1 MKILLYKDFSDSK
14 TVVEAEC
21 GKKIADSVPVT
32 DWSRHVVLVNG
43 IKSDENHVLKEND
56 LVIIRSVP
64 RGSDNP
70 VVSTVLTIATGG
82 IYAGYQ
88 AYQAKKEAE
97 KIQDEI
103 DKLKSHTNDGIT
115 NVPYIKGANNAIASG
130 KSQPYVIGRHLL
142 TPYVLNSSK
151 SAAKGFHTIG
161 GAYGSGTYYNVVL
174 GCGFGKQIIDSLST
188 DDVKAAA
195 LSSDSPQENTEEFPK
210 YFFNKGSAFA
220 SDESFVEISQD
231 GNNFSN
237 PIFNR
242 KIVETSPNAQLK
254 KSDAEDYED
263 LYFTLEKNARAC
275 SVCILFNGL
284 YQQND
289 KGERS
294 SREITI
300 IPEYSIDYARRLAL
314 NDSPEEAGW
323 IPFTFTQKSTAT
335 RKVLHTGSYR
345 FDFDGPVNYG
355 TTDYSRPIKKR
366 KSEWIL
372 KSGEDCKDHPG
383 VTYDFYYETEGHAVL
398 GADIICSYYEEVEE
412 SVPATDSNT
421 FSYNK
426 NTQLRFE
433 AYTPFSFSEAT
444 RLRVS
449 GGKLVYEPRDYP
461 ITLRL
466 RCTTSKVKSG
476 SEVSDCYVEYVQSY
490 CYDVEKSLKARRLI
504 DERILGEKEASRST
518 LLGVH
523 VKATASN
530 EDKLGKI
537 NIVTNGL
544 APVCE
549 YDSARHRWVWDL
561 SEKVPTSN
569 PASWLLEVLMSDTHP
584 ASKFRSEELD
594 LDSFAELYGY
604 CEEKGLSVNLVL
616 AQPQKK
622 SSVLDSI
629 LSVCHAAL
637 YQNIYGQCAVAID
650 CVKENAIAVLNEQN
664 MISFS
669 WEKQIAL
676 NVDGVR
682 VTYID
687 EASDWQENSFVRMYK
702 PDAEIGE
709 NSVIRE
715 IRADGITNFVQAQK
729 HAHYIMA
736 CDKLRPTKARA
747 VVGREGIYYL
757 PYEKV
762 LVQHPS
768 LKVGLGNAVIQSVIV
783 NASDEIIGFDL
794 YDSVTLSPQ
803 ENYSIVIQCVSDTY
817 CTPLTLA
824 IVSPEGT
831 EENQQKTIWL
841 AAPLPLDSAVIPHAG
856 DIMSYGYSRDLS
868 TVTKE
873 FVIAAI
879 EPSGNAGYILTLVD
893 YNAGIFDVDES
904 TIPEYSPVITQPHS
918 FVNEIPAEVPEKHP
932 TYEDLQ
938 KVENKYRVFQFALS
952 SSNDE
957 YPEDDDDWQESQP
970 ESSDGQFVWMRSR
983 WADESD
989 DWSYSVIT
997 GPQGEPGAPGGAG
1010 KDGKDATQYYIHFV
1024 YCDDTTAGTNY
1035 STSEARKYIGVYTD
1049 TTQADAATFNAAK
1062 AKAGI
1067 VWSKAEGEDG
1077 TNGTT
1082 PTVTATKSNGKTT
1095 IIINGTAAATI
1106 NDGTNGASLVN
1117 KGNWAAS
1124 TKYNVL
1130 DCVYVAANKTSY
1142 VCKTAHT
1149 SGTSF
1154 SATNWTVLAAQGNTG
1169 AAGPQGPQ
1177 GPQGN
1182 TGPTGNFTKRIPLY
1196 YVSTSTTAPAKPTA
1210 RITATGA
1217 ATTTTWTQGKYT
1229 SFAVGKYYYTCEQ
1242 IETYNSAGTFQS
1254 QSWSAVTRDTEYENA
1269 GTAKLRAA
1277 GKYIGKLTAAGTANG
1292 YTASSNWDWFLA
1304 TSAITINNFGK
1315 AGTSGATVAGN
1326 VYVWNGSYWAKD
1338 SDTSHLAAAMN
1349 DMMSV
1354 ADTYTTNATSVG
1366 AFATAFAKT
1375 IAAKS
1380 AFINQLFAETIHLQT
1395 NGIIK
1400 GGSRYK
1406 DDGTLDSNHWAEKGF
1421 FLRADGTLKARMESE
1436 INDSIIIGTKS
1447 GPGVGNGIRG
1457 VFIGTEAGWAA
1468 GGFDVIA
1475 IGFNASKN
1483 SNSGYSIAIGTEA
1496 LMNGGGNN
1504 VAIGYRA
1511 LKNFNS
1517 SSHCN
1522 VAIGYEAGGDT
1533 GSGKFNIFIGD
1544 SARSTE
1550 SQNNVIIGR
1559 NASLSSKAQTDVL
1572 VAGNILLGRD
1582 ALLKTPTSSDPA
1594 TGNILI
1600 GDAVYINSN
1609 SQKAVDNIIIGKSKT
1624 LPQEG
1629 NAQIPFSNTIN
1640 INDIIKYLPSNF
1652 KLNKQLSIANG
1663 VPALIL
1669 PKNVFCKNNSSLN
1682 DTSFARLD
1690 GVVAFSFEEWGGYIK
1705 YSNGLLIQWGKTTSS
1720 SGKASVSFR
1729 AYSSRESYAIFVAE
1743 GVQNCETRTTQDD
1756 TNGYDYGAG
1765 IDQKYESSCIFTCQS
1780 NRNIFYLAIG
1790 Y

>member
-32 DWSRHVVLVNG
+32 DWARHVVLVNG

-242 KIVETSPNAQLK
+242 KIVETSPNAQFK

-323 IPFTFTQKSTAT
+323 IPFTFTQKSTAP

-768 LKVGLGNAVIQSVIV
+768 LKVGLGNAVIQSIIV

-1169 AAGPQGPQ
+1169 ATGPQGPKGDTGAT
-1177 GPQGN
+1177 GPQGPKGA
-1182 TGPTGNFTKRIPLY
+1182 TGATGNFTKRIPLY

-1229 SFAVGKYYYTCEQ
+1229 GYAVGKYYYTCEQ
-1242 IETYNSAGTFQS
+1242 VETYNSSGTYQNS
-1254 QSWSAVTRDTEYENA
+1254 SWSAVTRDTEYENA

-1277 GKYIGKLTAAGTANG
+1277 GKYIGQKSAAFTA

-1304 TSAITINNFGK
+1304 TK
-1315 AGTSGATVAGN
+1315 AFTMNSVSVTAGN
-1326 VYVWNGSYWAKD
+1326 VYVWNGSTWTKD
-1338 SDTSHLAAAMN
+1338 TDTSHLAAAMN
-1349 DMMSV
+1349 DMIALVDS
-1354 ADTYTTNATSVG
+1354 YTTNATSVG
-1366 AFATAFAKT
+1366 AFATVFAQT
-1375 IAAKS
+1375 LAAKS
-1380 AFINQLFAETIHLQT
+1380 AFIKKLFAEKILIQT
-1395 NGIIK
+1395 NGIIR
-1400 GGSRYK
+1400 GGSRYN
-1406 DDGTLDSNHWAEKGF
+1406 DAGTVVDASKNGF
-1421 FLRADGTLKARMESE
+1421 WISADGTIK
-1436 INDSIIIGTKS
+1436 
-1447 GPGVGNGIRG
+1447 GNLQS
-1457 VFIGTEAGWAA
+1457 
-1468 GGFDVIA
+1468 D
-1475 IGFNASKN
+1475 N
-1483 SNSGYSIAIGTEA
+1483 
-1496 LMNGGGNN
+1496 
-1504 VAIGYRA
+1504 
-1511 LKNFNS
+1511 
-1517 SSHCN
+1517 
-1522 VAIGYEAGGDT
+1522 
-1533 GSGKFNIFIGD
+1533 
-1544 SARSTE
+1544 
-1550 SQNNVIIGR
+1550 
-1559 NASLSSKAQTDVL
+1559 
-1572 VAGNILLGRD
+1572 GNILLGD
-1582 ALLKTPTSSDPA
+1582 SAGLKLNNIKNSSGIYNIAAGHEALKAATSANHNVAIGTQALLSDTSGSRNIA
-1594 TGNILI
+1594 VGEQCLRVNTTGNDNIAAGYGLVSNTTGNDNI
-1600 GDAVYINSN
+1600 GIGMQVSPNNKTGNKNISIGTDMADLSDADRNIFIGTSITHNAPSNVVDKNDNVVIGNYITIGSASSRYVDGNVIIGKGIRLPN
-1609 SQKAVDNIIIGKSKT
+1609 NIEASQNIIIGAWKGNDADT
-1624 LPQEG
+1624 ATNVNFVFPAEG
-1629 NAQIPFSNTIN
+1629 DVPSDGRKNFWGIN
-1640 INDIIKYLPSNF
+1640 IGDVYLSQAKF
-1652 KLNKQLSIANG
+1652 FLSGQKSITGSDGIRA
-1663 VPALIL
+1663 ALIKQAL
-1669 PKNVFCKNNSSLN
+1669 FEKGSGSWGRVFGVKEYEFT
-1682 DTSFARLD
+1682 DSF
-1690 GVVAFSFEEWGGYIK
+1690 GYIK
-1705 YSNGLLIQWGKTTSS
+1705 YTNGLLIQWGTITK
-1720 SGKASVSFR
+1720 SGEQRFPVDFTKKPFMSCCSHSNA
-1729 AYSSRESYAIFVAE
+1729 
-1743 GVQNCETRTTQDD
+1743 
-1756 TNGYDYGAG
+1756 NGG
-1765 IDQKYESSCIFTCQS
+1765 IDYDELPTVVDNTKYKLSYHYADVDYI
-1780 NRNIFYLAIG
+1780 AIG